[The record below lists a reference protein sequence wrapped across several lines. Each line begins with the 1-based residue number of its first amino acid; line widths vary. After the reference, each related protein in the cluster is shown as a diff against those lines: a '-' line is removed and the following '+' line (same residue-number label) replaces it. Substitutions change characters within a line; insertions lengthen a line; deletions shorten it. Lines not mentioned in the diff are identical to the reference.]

1 MLRCG
6 GLKVHLVVISGM
18 NPRETINASGL
29 FRKRI
34 VFVRF
39 DLSQPLLKKVITLFQ
54 TKIAHKPISE
64 FIRHKRVEVQKT

>member
-39 DLSQPLLKKVITLFQ
+39 DLSQPLLEIVIGSIDEYFASGTFVG
-54 TKIAHKPISE
+54 
-64 FIRHKRVEVQKT
+64 FDF